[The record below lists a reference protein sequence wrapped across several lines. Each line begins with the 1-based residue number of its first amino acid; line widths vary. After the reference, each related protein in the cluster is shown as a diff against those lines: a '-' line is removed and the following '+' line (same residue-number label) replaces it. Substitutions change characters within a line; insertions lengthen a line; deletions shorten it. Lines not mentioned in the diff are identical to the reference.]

1 MIMHNRIWF
10 SAVSSEQ
17 TIKDIV
23 NEHDAHRQ
31 KMDELE
37 IDKEIQRER
46 REGKI
51 YSKSKT

>member
-17 TIKDIV
+17 TIKDRYV

-31 KMDELE
+31 KMDE
-37 IDKEIQRER
+37 INKEIERER

-51 YSKSKT
+51 YSKS